1 MTHRGDPHGSHTCG
15 KGASEPAGAAGATG
29 VTNAAGATGS
39 TRWSSHL
46 GFVLTAAGAAV
57 GLGNIW
63 RFPYIAGENG
73 GGAFVLVYLAA
84 VAAIGFPVM
93 VAELLMGR
101 RGRADAETAVRR
113 LRAETGA
120 GPFWQTIGVLSL
132 LLPFVGIGYYSVV
145 AGWVLDY
152 LWLFLS
158 GRGFVADGTGG
169 GYAARFAAL
178 QDSPTR
184 LLFFHALFMGGVI
197 AVVAQGVRHGLERAA
212 KIMMPALFLMLL
224 GLVVHAAV
232 RGDFARG
239 IAFLL
244 APDFSRL
251 GWHGV
256 LLAVGQAF
264 FSLAIGIGA
273 LMTFGAYLSE
283 RDGLPRSAAQICA
296 TDTIVALLA
305 GLAIFPIVF
314 ALGIDPGEGPGL
326 IFVTLPAAFAQIP
339 GGAALGTIFFLLVFF
354 AAFTTGIATL
364 EPVVAWA
371 TDRGWS
377 RPAATLAIGCAA
389 WLIGAA
395 AALSFNVWRDVRPLG
410 MVPGFEDR
418 GIFDALDYSI
428 ASLLLP
434 VNGMLIA
441 LFVGWMVP
449 RAIQRAETGWPAL
462 PLGVWRFFLRVL
474 APLAIL
480 AILIAG

>member
-1 MTHRGDPHGSHTCG
+1 MTQTQG
-15 KGASEPAGAAGATG
+15 PAGPAAQTTAAGANT
-29 VTNAAGATGS
+29 AGSSA

-84 VAAIGFPVM
+84 VVAIGFPVM

-101 RGRADAETAVRR
+101 RGRGDAETAVRH

-158 GRGFVADGTGG
+158 GQGFLDPTAGG
-169 GYAARFAAL
+169 GGDYAARFAEL
-178 QDSPTR
+178 QGSPWR

-197 AVVAQGVRHGLERAA
+197 AIVAQGVRQGLERAA
-212 KIMMPALFLMLL
+212 KIMMPALFVMLL
-224 GLVVHAAV
+224 GLVFYAALK
-232 RGDFARG
+232 GDFGRG
-239 IAFLL
+239 VAFLL
-244 APDFSRL
+244 APDFAKLS
-251 GWHGV
+251 WHGV

-283 RDGLPRSAAQICA
+283 HDSLPRSAAQICA
-296 TDTIVALLA
+296 TDTMVALLA

-314 ALGIDPGEGPGL
+314 SLGIDPAEGPGL

-339 GGAALGTIFFLLVFF
+339 GGAVLGTIFFLLVFF

-371 TDRGWS
+371 TGRGWA
-377 RPAATLAIGCAA
+377 RPAATLVIGLAA
-389 WLIGAA
+389 WIIGAA
-395 AALSFNVWRDVRPLG
+395 AALSFNVWQDVRPLG
-410 MVPGFEDR
+410 LVPGFEDR
-418 GIFDALDYSI
+418 GIFDTLDYSI

-449 RAIQRAETGWPAL
+449 RAIQRSETGWSEAL
-462 PLGVWRFFLRVL
+462 LGVWRFFLRVL

-480 AILIAG
+480 AILLAG

>member
-1 MTHRGDPHGSHTCG
+1 MTHGRGPL
-15 KGASEPAGAAGATG
+15 AGDVQEGATRAPG
-29 VTNAAGATGS
+29 GKEA
-39 TRWSSHL
+39 RWSSHL

-63 RFPYIAGENG
+63 RFPYLAGENG
-73 GGAFVLVYLAA
+73 GGAFVLIYLAA
-84 VAAIGFPVM
+84 VVVIGFPVM
-93 VAELLMGR
+93 LAELLMGR
-101 RGRADAETAVRR
+101 HGRGDAETAVRR
-113 LRAETGA
+113 LRRETGA
-120 GPFWQTIGVLSL
+120 GLFWQTIGVLSL

-158 GRGFVADGTGG
+158 GQAFLDPASAAGSGD
-169 GYAARFAAL
+169 YAARFAEL
-178 QDSPTR
+178 QGSPMR

-197 AVVAQGVRHGLERAA
+197 AIVAQGVQRGLERAA
-212 KIMMPALFLMLL
+212 RIMMPALFVMLL
-224 GLVVHAAV
+224 GLVVHAAA
-232 RGDFARG
+232 RGDFGRG
-239 IAFLL
+239 LAFLL
-244 APDFSRL
+244 APDFSAL
-251 GWHGV
+251 TWHSV

-283 RDGLPRSAAQICA
+283 RDSLPRSAAQICA
-296 TDTIVALLA
+296 TDTAVALLA

-314 ALGIDPGEGPGL
+314 SLGIDPAEGPGL

-339 GGAALGTIFFLLVFF
+339 GGAVLGTIFFLLVFF

-371 TDRGWS
+371 TGRGWT
-377 RPAATLAIGCAA
+377 RPLATLGIGLAA
-389 WLIGAA
+389 WFIGAA
-395 AALSFNVWRDVRPLG
+395 AALSFNVWQDVRPLAL
-410 MVPGFEDR
+410 VPGFENR

-449 RAIQRAETGWPAL
+449 RAIQRAEVGWRDGL
-462 PLGVWRFFLRVL
+462 LGVWRFFLRIL

-480 AILIAG
+480 AILLAG